1 MSRPVMLRTLLI
13 AVALAGAVHGHAL
26 AQEGMMGG
34 RMGAEHQAKMEEH
47 RAKMEEHRAQ
57 MESHHRAMQEARARL
72 DSLIVAMDAA
82 RGDDARTEAIAAV
95 VRELVAQHRAMLEHM
110 SVMMGGGMH
119 GGMGRHGEGHP
130 EGHDPE

>member
-34 RMGAEHQAKMEEH
+34 RMGAEHQ
-47 RAKMEEHRAQ
+47 AKMEEHRAQ